1 MQAPC
6 QTLPR
11 AGTAAHLSTIN
22 PIPHYA
28 CAAKTTSRDRR
39 GARARGPSGSVRA
52 GHFGLPWRREVQFRA
67 LCVGSETRVLVG
79 GSLNHESDES
89 LESDGRHRLGFG
101 SALAEAG
108 RQVAEVV
115 ECFVEFRGGGAGLAA
130 GAVTASQQQ

>member
-6 QTLPR
+6 QTLPG
-11 AGTAAHLSTIN
+11 AGTAARLSTIN
-22 PIPHYA
+22 PVTHYA
-28 CAAKTTSRDRR
+28 CAAVTTWRNRR
-39 GARARGPSGSVRA
+39 GAEARRPSGSVRA

-67 LCVGSETRVLVG
+67 LCVRSETRVLAG
-79 GSLNHESDES
+79 GRGNHESDAS
-89 LESDGRHRLGFG
+89 LESDGRHGPSFG

-108 RQVAEVV
+108 RQIAKVV